1 MKTCS
6 RCKQQ
11 KEITEFYTCSH
22 AKSGY
27 KCQCKECVKDA
38 VRRSSIK
45 HSDKVLE
52 RNRKY
57 RAANPDKVQKWKAK
71 DRKVNK
77 SRILADNA
85 GRRAKLKSK
94 LTSEIKQI
102 YALRDFYTSMSLGE
116 VFHVDHKI
124 PVSLGGLH
132 EASNLQ
138 VIPAIDNLRKSNK
151 IIDMKQAK

>member
-11 KEITEFYTCSH
+11 KELTDFYTCSH
-22 AKSGY
+22 TKNGY
-27 KCQCKECVKDA
+27 KCQCKECVKET
-38 VRRSSIK
+38 VRNSSRK

-57 RAANPDKVQKWKAK
+57 RAKNPNKVQKWKAK
-71 DRKVNK
+71 DREVNK

-85 GRRAKLKSK
+85 GRRAKLKPK

-102 YALRDFYTSMSLGE
+102 YALRDFYTAMSLGE
-116 VFHVDHKI
+116 VFHVDHKM
-124 PVSLGGLH
+124 PLSLGGLH
-132 EASNLQ
+132 KASNLQ

-151 IIDMKQAK
+151 IDK